1 MKRTEPHKTA
11 QKPLLICVIFVLVN
25 EEAGARR

>member
-11 QKPLLICVIFVLVN
+11 QLPLLKCVIFVLVN
-25 EEAGARR
+25 TEAGARR